1 MERQK
6 AKEVP
11 KEEIAVSD
19 EKIEELRKELES
31 LKKKKELKVK
41 AEQQKVK
48 EKEGLTISIDL
59 DDIEK
64 RLDAIE
70 EFLEEKSQK
79 TEVLI
84 KTKDLDEIEKEL
96 QSIESEIVIEP
107 KVIEKELISY
117 EKLIKEHPWLEETRY
132 EYMFSAPDKKK
143 NAKDYQSWL
152 IEWSQVIY
160 DYARI
165 SILHVLYIR
174 KLNAEKPFSKLR
186 NRDGAIAAIAQKLV
200 DQNIGVWLNKKKKE
214 ALRIYW
220 KTLDEWAEEML
231 DWARE
236 NGKLEPIL
244 TFEIRESGE
253 LFAELPKRDLTRI
266 FKRLEKEGKGE
277 VIKSEDGDITFK
289 INLNY

>member
-1 MERQK
+1 MDRQK

-48 EKEGLTISIDL
+48 EKEEPTISIDL
-59 DDIEK
+59 DNIEK

-117 EKLIKEHPWLEETRY
+117 EKLIKEHPWLEEARY
-132 EYMFSAPDKKK
+132 EYMFSAPDTKK

-214 ALRIYW
+214 AVRIYW
-220 KTLDEWAEEML
+220 KTLDEWAEEIL
-231 DWARE
+231 DWAQE

-266 FKRLEKEGKGE
+266 FKKLEKEGKGE
-277 VIKSEDGDITFK
+277 VIKTDEGDITFK